1 MWPSET
7 LSISH
12 NPETNTTRPV
22 DWTQVYEA
30 IRWIQLIM
38 ALFSILGSGSIIFL
52 IIPRLRL
59 TPELQPLFQ
68 LSLADLVLAA
78 CWLIGAI
85 LYSQRCN
92 HLSTLCYNLHTV
104 EQVTHLQH
112 NHLWTPTITHRFGDC
127 CFGVL
132 GESF

>member
-1 MWPSET
+1 MFG
-7 LSISH
+7 SISQRSWAPGRKAGKE
-12 NPETNTTRPV
+12 NARC
-22 DWTQVYEA
+22 
-30 IRWIQLIM
+30 
-38 ALFSILGSGSIIFL
+38 LGNVPL
-52 IIPRLRL
+52 
-59 TPELQPLFQ
+59 LQPLFQ